1 MTNPLQPHP
10 LTSAMQMGIT
20 FCSLCV
26 AAAAILFAIRSFS
39 EERNA
44 RLVEIGVNVLRVD
57 PTKETQVSA
66 AREWALDL
74 IDANAGGIRFS
85 DKARSELMNRPL
97 DLSPW
102 AFGESDSTQRV
113 RPNLRPNFQ

>member
-1 MTNPLQPHP
+1 
-10 LTSAMQMGIT
+10 MQMGIT

-26 AAAAILFAIRSFS
+26 AVAAIVFAIRSFS

-44 RLVEIGVNVLRVD
+44 RLVEIGVSVLRVD

-85 DKARSELMNRPL
+85 KEARAELMNRRL
-97 DLSPW
+97 DWSSSGW
-102 AFGESDSTQRV
+102 GDSYSTDGTRRL
-113 RPNLRPNFQ
+113 RPNLRPNFQP